1 MNDGLKQRLVGA
13 VVLLA
18 VAVLF
23 LPGLLNRDARR
34 SVDISTQLIEP
45 PPVVEFLDLPEP
57 QAPAQIPP
65 AKPFE
70 ENYAQQEPAEPLP
83 AQPVD
88 AAPELDAEGIPSA
101 WSIQVSSFQSAE
113 RAEAMLKRLQDEGFK
128 AYIHEAELNG
138 SRIYRVLVGPKINRE
153 MAESEKRSI
162 DEKFQVNT
170 LVVKFKP

>member
-18 VAVLF
+18 VGVLF
-23 LPGLLNRDARR
+23 LPSLLNRDARR
-34 SVDISTQLIEP
+34 SVDITSQLIEP

-57 QAPAQIPP
+57 KPPENIPP
-65 AKPFE
+65 AKPLE
-70 ENYAQQEPAEPLP
+70 ENYAQLEPAEPLP
-83 AQPVD
+83 AQPST
-88 AAPELDAEGIPSA
+88 AAPQLDAEGVPSA

-113 RAEAMLKRLQDEGFK
+113 RAEAMLKRLQGEGFK
-128 AYIHEAELNG
+128 AYIHEAQLDEG
-138 SRIYRVLVGPKINRE
+138 QVYRVLVGPKINRE
-153 MAESEKRSI
+153 MAEAEKRSI